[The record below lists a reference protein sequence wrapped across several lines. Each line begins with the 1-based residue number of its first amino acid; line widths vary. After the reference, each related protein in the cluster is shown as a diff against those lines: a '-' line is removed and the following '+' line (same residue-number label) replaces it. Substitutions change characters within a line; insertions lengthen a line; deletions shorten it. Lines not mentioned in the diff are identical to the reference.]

1 MSKFLPAKK
10 LICCGGGKWK
20 TFQNKIECN
29 SQNKWPSFCL
39 FTTFLNNNKPNLL
52 KIIQWDQIWKY
63 FPRPESTHVS
73 FSPARIFAC
82 EWKGSDGVTFLVTLF
97 TWSLHPVIDNYFI
110 FSNHGSV
117 TAPLSVCSPI
127 CSLDTALLLVKT
139 EYPGL
144 WLDRGSGIW
153 IGIRVIN
160 LGNNA
165 HTNNGPWPYISPRH
179 WMVTTW
185 LYQTQVRLI
194 WGGTTRYSEHCHIN
208 PLTSFSFSQQQRIE
222 LFLRY
227 GYLWSFKSEMCCRIL
242 PVFPQS
248 APDNLSILT
257 NTPIVNFTPAK
268 EKYWHQIYLRK

>member
-63 FPRPESTHVS
+63 FPLAKSTHVS

-82 EWKGSDGVTFLVTLF
+82 EWKGSDTVTSLVTLF

-127 CSLDTALLLVKT
+127 CSLDTELPLVKT

-179 WMVTTW
+179 WLVSGHHLTLSNTG
-185 LYQTQVRLI
+185 QTNLGGNNKIFRALPHQSFHIILI
-194 WGGTTRYSEHCHIN
+194 
-208 PLTSFSFSQQQRIE
+208 
-222 LFLRY
+222 
-227 GYLWSFKSEMCCRIL
+227 
-242 PVFPQS
+242 
-248 APDNLSILT
+248 
-257 NTPIVNFTPAK
+257 FTMPT
-268 EKYWHQIYLRK
+268 IRS